1 MHPEVNRQWYSPIL
15 ETTAST
21 QGAASNS
28 TITGP
33 GLEGQDYV
41 RRAVL
46 RSARASQHS
55 LQDRAKALPSNRP
68 WPRIYNQPQSRH
80 AGMATELHKTGQ
92 RCPCGKGL
100 TDRTRGDAQLVSHN
114 KLGRLEFLP
123 QRGAALTPPIKERSR
138 RFTRRCSRKR
148 LGQTAFDRRTPRK
161 KGAGVAQSR
170 ITTPREALCL
180 PVQRTT
186 AERLTYWKS
195 RICEDCNIS
204 TTENERHRRI
214 FK

>member
-100 TDRTRGDAQLVSHN
+100 TDRTRGDAQLVSQQQTWSSGISATTGGSTNTADKRTKPTVHTQMLQEAPWTDRFRPADAEEERGRCCTISNHN
-114 KLGRLEFLP
+114 
-123 QRGAALTPPIKERSR
+123 AS
-138 RFTRRCSRKR
+138 
-148 LGQTAFDRRTPRK
+148 
-161 KGAGVAQSR
+161 
-170 ITTPREALCL
+170 
-180 PVQRTT
+180 
-186 AERLTYWKS
+186 
-195 RICEDCNIS
+195 
-204 TTENERHRRI
+204 
-214 FK
+214 